1 MKREGSLPHSKQ
13 PAFYSYPEPQESSRC
28 PPSHFLK
35 THCNIILPFIPRS
48 SKCFFPLRF
57 PHLNSVCTYPRPLHA
72 TSPDHLII
80 LNLFIRIMIG
90 KEYRSQRSSL
100 CSLLQFQVG
109 RTASYM
115 EKTASVWTSSGG
127 WPTRGVSPARG
138 LDDIV
143 TAPHRKIL
151 SCYEP
156 LTDARMCEVQCDFE
170 TCR

>member
-1 MKREGSLPHSKQ
+1 VKREGSLPHSKQ

-80 LNLFIRIMIG
+80 LNLFIPIMIG

-109 RTASYM
+109 GTASYM
-115 EKTASVWTSSGG
+115 EKNCECVNKQWRVADKGCFSSSGVG
-127 WPTRGVSPARG
+127 RYCNSSSP
-138 LDDIV
+138 
-143 TAPHRKIL
+143 
-151 SCYEP
+151 
-156 LTDARMCEVQCDFE
+156 
-170 TCR
+170 